1 MKPLLVLSET
11 TSYCETVSSPHEAF
25 PHPSSDWLHDR
36 DGKHGDLV
44 CNQGVGGVL
53 TSTLA
58 VGFVRQM
65 ASFRSRFSEQLL
77 QGIPLVLK

>member
-44 CNQGVGGVL
+44 CNQGVCGVL

-58 VGFVRQM
+58 VGFVRLM
-65 ASFRSRFSEQLL
+65 ASRDHDFPNSFSKAFRLF
-77 QGIPLVLK
+77 

>member
-11 TSYCETVSSPHEAF
+11 TSYCETVRSPHEAF

-44 CNQGVGGVL
+44 CNQGVCHLL
-53 TSTLA
+53 TSIHAVVLA
-58 VGFVRQM
+58 WPM
-65 ASFRSRFSEQLL
+65 ASWRSGLIEELL